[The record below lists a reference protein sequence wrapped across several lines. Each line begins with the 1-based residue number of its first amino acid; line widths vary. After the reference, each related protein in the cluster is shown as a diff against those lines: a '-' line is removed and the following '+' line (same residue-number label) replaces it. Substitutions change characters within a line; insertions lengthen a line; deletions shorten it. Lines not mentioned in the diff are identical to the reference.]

1 MDTKYERSGKS
12 PRQRVSHSISP
23 KLEVLGSGNV
33 KVPVCNNYGA
43 NLGKNSSVASLPP
56 AITKDRKYPSLESVN
71 SSPLK
76 TSVRNELGS
85 NEKVSRKFEPLKP
98 SSLVETQNSDIY
110 LQRRPINL
118 APLNL
123 PEEVKE
129 AQLKKMKDE
138 VYLAKKSSKKTDK
151 TMKAISDRPMKRDPL
166 NKVGMAEKTL
176 EEVKV
181 ENNLSEE
188 GKGPQDHKPNTVM
201 LFGNTGERMSSSS
214 TIKFKSGH
222 VHNSVPKI
230 VTVDSTDISIKG
242 RFNHPKSCSAIHNI
256 RKPVSQ

>member
-1 MDTKYERSGKS
+1 MSW
-12 PRQRVSHSISP
+12 QISP
-23 KLEVLGSGNV
+23 KLEVRGSGNV

-43 NLGKNSSVASLPP
+43 NLGKNSSVASLPS
-56 AITKDRKYPSLESVN
+56 AITKDWKYPSLTSVN

-76 TSVRNELGS
+76 TSVRNELVS
-85 NEKVSRKFEPLKP
+85 NGKVSRKFEPLKP

-110 LQRRPINL
+110 LQRRPIKL

-138 VYLAKKSSKKTDK
+138 FYLAKKSSKKTDK

-176 EEVKV
+176 EE

-201 LFGNTGERMSSSS
+201 LSGNTGERMSSSS

-230 VTVDSTDISIKG
+230 VTVDATDISVKG
-242 RFNHPKSCSAIHNI
+242 RFNHPKSCSTIHNVL
-256 RKPVSQ
+256 KPVSQ